1 MNLRLF
7 LAVLSLG
14 GILASC
20 TYEHTEGNVRL
31 SPNVTASILKGVTT
45 KEQVRAVLGAPQSTK
60 TQRPIPQPPGV
71 ERLQAKWTAS
81 EIWAFWKN
89 SDRKPLFSF
98 PFISARREH
107 SSFMVII
114 YFDER
119 GVVLD
124 SEVEDVHS

>member
-14 GILASC
+14 SLLASC
-20 TYEHTEGNVRL
+20 TYENTEGNNRL
-31 SPNVTASILKGVTT
+31 SPNVTASIRKGVTT
-45 KEQVRAVLGAPQSTK
+45 KEQVLAILGAPQSTK
-60 TQRPIPQPPGV
+60 TQRPILQPPGV

-89 SDRKPLFSF
+89 SDRKPLFSL

-107 SSFMVII
+107 SNFMVII